1 MKKFDVISK
10 LVDCGVVAVIRA
22 NSVEEASKLS
32 HAVAEGGILGLEVTF
47 TVPGAEK
54 VIAALCEELGDSAIV
69 GAGTV
74 LDAPTARTA
83 ILAGAKFVVS
93 PGFDKET
100 AELCNIYQ
108 VPYMAGCFT
117 ITEIITAMKA
127 GVDIL
132 KIFPGSS
139 ATPEYFKAV
148 HGPLPQAN
156 LMPTGGVS
164 LENAKDW
171 IKSGAV
177 AIGTGGQLTAPAKK
191 GDYAGVTKIAA
202 EFVRLVK
209 EARDEMKK

>member
-100 AELCNIYQ
+100 AELCNVYQ